1 MCIIA
6 FALAIV
12 VSIIIVL
19 IKNAL
24 EQNKERW
31 QEIKKE
37 F

>member
-6 FALAIV
+6 FALAVV

-24 EQNKERW
+24 ELNKERW

-37 F
+37 L